1 MRVKDKV
8 SIITGAASGIGKAT
22 SLVFAREGAKVMCA
36 DVNAGGAEAVA
47 RQIADTGGEAE
58 SIKVDVSVEADVK
71 NMISQTVARWGRLD
85 ILYNNAGIGYGM
97 PVTQVPES
105 EWDRLMGINLRGV
118 FLGCK
123 HAIPEMLKNGG
134 GAIVNTAS
142 DAGLRGSAF
151 LSAYCASKGGVVLL
165 TKSLAAE
172 WSGLGIRINCV
183 CPGVIQTP
191 ILDPFIAQ
199 MQQTSGST
207 AEQLWQEMGAMHPI
221 GRVGQPDEVAKAVTF
236 LACDEASFITG
247 VALPVDGG
255 LEAGAP
261 SRRSPIG

>member
-1 MRVKDKV
+1 
-8 SIITGAASGIGKAT
+8 
-22 SLVFAREGAKVMCA
+22 
-36 DVNAGGAEAVA
+36 
-47 RQIADTGGEAE
+47 
-58 SIKVDVSVEADVK
+58 
-71 NMISQTVARWGRLD
+71 
-85 ILYNNAGIGYGM
+85 M
-97 PVTQVPES
+97 PPNS
-105 EWDRLMGINLRGV
+105 
-118 FLGCK
+118 
-123 HAIPEMLKNGG
+123 
-134 GAIVNTAS
+134 TA
-142 DAGLRGSAF
+142 L
-151 LSAYCASKGGVVLL
+151 LL